1 MNFDEKKN
9 YYLKVIVD
17 KISKNKQNCAY
28 FDLSDFG
35 LNRREETRVS
45 FLNWLDEIE
54 GISAKTLARAVIEIK
69 VTKNFLEEQGV

>member
-17 KISKNKQNCAY
+17 KTSKNKQNCAY

-35 LNRREETRVS
+35 LNRREETRES
-45 FLNWLDEIE
+45 FLN
-54 GISAKTLARAVIEIK
+54 
-69 VTKNFLEEQGV
+69 